1 VNVPMLSFVAVSA
14 VVIITPG
21 PDTALTIRNT
31 LRGGRPSGLRTGMG
45 VALGQCVWAALT
57 AVGIAGLV
65 AASDLAFSVIKV
77 IGVSYL
83 TYLGLRA
90 LVAAWRGERGA
101 DEGAVVP
108 AGSVD
113 RSRSELRQG
122 LYSNLGNPKMAAFF
136 TSLLPQFAPNGSP
149 IALFALG
156 VLFASLTLVWLSVY
170 AVVVTRFR
178 ASLEHGAVRRVLD
191 AVLGVALVALAARL
205 AGEQRA

>member
-1 VNVPMLSFVAVSA
+1 MTALLSFVAVSL
-14 VVIITPG
+14 VVIVTPG

-31 LRGGRPSGLRTGMG
+31 LRGGTRSGLRTGAG

-65 AASDLAFSVIKV
+65 AASDLAFSVIKLV
-77 IGVSYL
+77 GVAYL

-90 LVAAWRGERGA
+90 LLAAWRGQDGA
-101 DEGAVVP
+101 LDGAPVATWS
-108 AGSVD
+108 AG
-113 RSRSELRQG
+113 RSRSELKQG